1 MPGVTGAGK
10 KKHINRG
17 PLKKATQIHRL
28 YYYPLLAAGIF
39 VPPVARWFCSAAD
52 GPAWPGGTRRNIS
65 INPLLVNPE
74 SKG

>member
-52 GPAWPGGTRRNIS
+52 GPA
-65 INPLLVNPE
+65 
-74 SKG
+74 